1 MDPNQDLTKLRIFV
15 SSPGDVAEE
24 RALTARVIK
33 RLHDEFSSR
42 CDIEPI
48 FWEHEPL
55 LATDNFQ
62 AQIVRPSQTEIVIC
76 ILWSRLGTRLPASF
90 ARADGTAFQSGT
102 EFEFEDA
109 VQGRELRGF
118 PDLLV
123 YLKTAD
129 PMVSLRDE
137 TALLEKLQQRKA
149 LSQFVERW
157 FHDQRDGTLIA
168 AFHPFS
174 NSAEYEEILEEHL
187 RKLVDRKIP
196 KTNESGRAI
205 LPQRAWTK
213 GSPFRGLNVFE
224 FDDSPIFFGRSRAVS
239 AVLDNL
245 RKQALKDTPFL
256 LITGMSGCGKSSLV
270 RAGVLPLLTEPQ
282 VIEGTREWRRAIF
295 RPSASSGDLIDGLVS
310 ALLDRDCLPELAA
323 GMQVSEISKL
333 FRENP
338 EAGRTLITTVLKFL
352 KGTESI
358 SSSGSV
364 RLVLAIDPLEEVFT
378 DAKITPEARSAFNRI
393 LHKLVKTDCVWVIA
407 TLRSDFYASCEEL
420 PDLLALGSGDG
431 SFHLSSPTS
440 SEISQLVRRPA
451 AEAGVRFE
459 RDLST
464 GFQLDDALVD
474 AAAKDPNN
482 LPLLEFTLDELY
494 KQRTS
499 DGLLTQAAF
508 EALGGVEGA
517 LAGRAEEAF
526 KGLPPSSQSAFSS
539 VFANL
544 VSVGSLEH
552 AVAVR
557 KPALLAPES
566 GTPAAKEFIAQFVSA
581 RLLTAD
587 RSDDGQPVIRVAHE
601 ALLRHWPRLKNWIE
615 ENRDFLRL
623 RARIENAALI
633 WDEEQ
638 RSEDFL
644 LPRGKPLL
652 EATQLQ
658 KARSVDLL
666 PLEQLFISTSIA
678 RANRRRHQ
686 SVGIAVVVICVALG
700 LALWGIRYRRERSKP
715 TVASKLAEE
724 ALHHRAQF
732 DVFSLLAVQSYRMAD
747 TYETRNALLSALE
760 ANFFIGSLPGRWGV
774 KTISFSPDGK
784 TLAAGGWASGNQ
796 ETLQLWDVAT
806 RAPIGKP
813 LKGYTDTIEGIAFS
827 PDGKLLVSDGSA
839 ANRGENT
846 VRIWDCSVNNK
857 LAHPYQVTGLAR
869 VLCRLVRK
877 GIS

>member
-1 MDPNQDLTKLRIFV
+1 M
-15 SSPGDVAEE
+15 
-24 RALTARVIK
+24 
-33 RLHDEFSSR
+33 
-42 CDIEPI
+42 
-48 FWEHEPL
+48 
-55 LATDNFQ
+55 
-62 AQIVRPSQTEIVIC
+62 
-76 ILWSRLGTRLPASF
+76 
-90 ARADGTAFQSGT
+90 
-102 EFEFEDA
+102 
-109 VQGRELRGF
+109 
-118 PDLLV
+118 
-123 YLKTAD
+123 
-129 PMVSLRDE
+129 
-137 TALLEKLQQRKA
+137 
-149 LSQFVERW
+149 
-157 FHDQRDGTLIA
+157 
-168 AFHPFS
+168 
-174 NSAEYEEILEEHL
+174 
-187 RKLVDRKIP
+187 
-196 KTNESGRAI
+196 
-205 LPQRAWTK
+205 
-213 GSPFRGLNVFE
+213 
-224 FDDSPIFFGRSRAVS
+224 
-239 AVLDNL
+239 
-245 RKQALKDTPFL
+245 
-256 LITGMSGCGKSSLV
+256 
-270 RAGVLPLLTEPQ
+270 
-282 VIEGTREWRRAIF
+282 
-295 RPSASSGDLIDGLVS
+295 
-310 ALLDRDCLPELAA
+310 
-323 GMQVSEISKL
+323 
-333 FRENP
+333 
-338 EAGRTLITTVLKFL
+338 
-352 KGTESI
+352 
-358 SSSGSV
+358 
-364 RLVLAIDPLEEVFT
+364 
-378 DAKITPEARSAFNRI
+378 
-393 LHKLVKTDCVWVIA
+393 
-407 TLRSDFYASCEEL
+407 
-420 PDLLALGSGDG
+420 
-431 SFHLSSPTS
+431 
-440 SEISQLVRRPA
+440 
-451 AEAGVRFE
+451 
-459 RDLST
+459 
-464 GFQLDDALVD
+464 
-474 AAAKDPNN
+474 
-482 LPLLEFTLDELY
+482 
-494 KQRTS
+494 
-499 DGLLTQAAF
+499 
-508 EALGGVEGA
+508 
-517 LAGRAEEAF
+517 
-526 KGLPPSSQSAFSS
+526 PPSSQSAFSS

-784 TLAAGGWASGNQ
+784 HWRLVDGLLATKRRCNYGTSRLVHQLASHLRVIRTQLKALHSVPTESCWCLTGALPIVVKTRFASGM
-796 ETLQLWDVAT
+796 
-806 RAPIGKP
+806 
-813 LKGYTDTIEGIAFS
+813 
-827 PDGKLLVSDGSA
+827 
-839 ANRGENT
+839 
-846 VRIWDCSVNNK
+846 CSVNNK